1 VTPDLASKFEGLRKN
16 LLDLT
21 RRNRLLNLRTE
32 ARSCLPVVDEMPEHV
47 WALLVEE
54 GRTMQF
60 LAREEAP
67 KGSPLSRPEA
77 GEGGGG
83 HSLPGP
89 AGETLP
95 GVGRATTP
103 AGRPLEV
110 PPAGEGSDDRMR
122 APGGGEGEET
132 ERAEEREHDEAL
144 PLAPLAE
151 ETAPSERHLDRRLQT
166 LLEGEKLQ
174 TRLVHLARE
183 ARSALEE
190 QGSSVLFL
198 ALGAVRW
205 SEPGQSETTS
215 LAPLLFVPVELER
228 KNVRSRHALRLAD
241 EEILTNP
248 SLVELARR
256 FFRFDLPEAAIDES
270 FDPGLYFEA
279 VRKALEGVPGW
290 EFTPAIHFGL
300 FSFAKLAMYRDLDPA
315 SWPEGAPLHAHPVV
329 RRLMGEA
336 MDDGPAPDLPDPSE
350 LDEALPP
357 QECFSVV
364 DADSSQQSVILAA
377 KAGLDLVVEGPPG
390 TGKSQTITNIIAE
403 CLAAGRTVLFV
414 AEKAA
419 ALDVVK
425 RRLEKAGLGDFAL
438 ELHSRRAS
446 KRAVLEE
453 LQRSLARAESGGRA
467 AGADPAAV
475 EETRRRLNGYA
486 HDLHEPLGALGL
498 SPFEA
503 MARAVELDG
512 VPEAAIA
519 LPGHFDWT
527 RDALE
532 AAQEELRSFERRLER
547 VGEPAEHPWR
557 GAGLAAAPLELR
569 QQLVPALRRL
579 AEAVERARARGAAL
593 AARLGAPPPSFAA
606 GLETMLRDAAT
617 ILAAPLLPA
626 AALAGERYA
635 ARDPAE
641 EAWIAAGERRQ
652 ELRALW
658 TPVFHEEAEQEE
670 WEPLLRRRRA
680 DAGSL
685 LRFLKPSWHRD
696 TRVLRGLLRAPKL
709 PGAREQVPLLEA
721 LRESA
726 SLRAPLAEGA
736 KGRRERFAGCGD
748 DFVRIRRMFEA
759 ALALKALIARRG
771 AGAAE
776 TAAWAT
782 ASDRGALEAAADAA
796 REALAAADIAVATF
810 LAILQAAEMDWF
822 SGPWHEAPYDGLLA
836 RLDALPREMER
847 LQDWIDYAAALRAGR
862 SGRLAPFFAWA
873 LGPGRATARGRMEPI
888 FLRQFHRLWADRAL
902 EEREA
907 LRGFRGS
914 DHAAIVARFR
924 AADRAWI
931 EATRA
936 RVAARLLDRR
946 PEPSQE
952 AHRQSKLGIVKGEMK
967 KKRRHMPLRRL
978 FVLAGDVVQ
987 TIKPCFLMSPIS
999 VAQYLTP
1006 GALRFDTVIFDE
1018 ASQVE
1023 PADAFGA
1030 VARATQAVLLGDE
1043 KQLPP
1048 TRFFEKLEGEGDGE
1062 VEGPAEAGDLES
1074 ILSLGAVRFPQRNQ
1088 RTLRWHYRSR
1098 HQSLIEFSNRQF
1110 YDSMLRIFPSPHTG
1124 REELGLVFRPVDDG
1138 VYLRGASR
1146 TNPVEAERVAEA
1158 VLAHARA
1165 RPHLSLGVG
1174 AFSVA
1179 QQRAIEDELE
1189 RILRGERDEALDRFF
1204 DPGATEPFFVK
1215 NLETIQG
1222 DERDVILLSVGY
1234 GRDHDGRLTMNFGP
1248 LNRDGGWR
1256 RLNVLVTR
1264 ARRRCEVFSSIRA
1277 EEMRLGEATPRGVIA
1292 LKEYLHMAEH
1302 GRFATA
1308 PVPAGGHDSPLEA
1321 SVGEAL
1327 RARGWE
1333 VHAQV
1338 GVAGFSIDLAVVDPE
1353 RPGLY
1358 CAGIECDGATYHST
1372 PTARDRDRLRQEVLE
1387 GMGWR
1392 IERVWSTD
1400 WFLRREAVL
1409 ERLQARLEA
1418 GKGGG
1423 ESALPL
1429 AEEVREP
1436 LPVAEPVPVPD
1447 EVVPYPRRAAT
1458 PLGDQAA
1465 LLALPEA
1472 RLAERIGEIVA
1483 AEGPIHLD
1491 EALRA
1496 LAARYGT
1503 RTSKQSRA
1511 AFDGGLERAMA
1522 RGRMERRGDFLWPLP
1537 APSPCVRHR
1546 GGDCSVTDP
1555 ELIPPEEYAHA
1566 LRLVLRREFGLPREA
1581 LVARAVRLMGFARTG
1596 AKLSAALEAAVE
1608 ELRGLGA
1615 IAEDAQGF
1623 LVLREA

>member
-1 VTPDLASKFEGLRKN
+1 MTPDLPSKFEALRRN

-21 RRNRLLNLRTE
+21 RRSRLLNLRPQ
-32 ARSCLPVVDEMPEHV
+32 ARSCLPIVDELPEYV
-47 WALLVEE
+47 WARLVEE
-54 GRTMQF
+54 ARTLQF

-67 KGSPLSRPEA
+67 VDSPIAREEAWEGDGSRSLEGAVPEA
-77 GEGGGG
+77 DPSGQGAEKKIRAPEGGGG
-83 HSLPGP
+83 
-89 AGETLP
+89 
-95 GVGRATTP
+95 
-103 AGRPLEV
+103 
-110 PPAGEGSDDRMR
+110 
-122 APGGGEGEET
+122 
-132 ERAEEREHDEAL
+132 EAL

-151 ETAPSERHLDRRLQT
+151 ETAPTERHLDRRLQT
-166 LLEGEKLQ
+166 QLEGEALQ
-174 TRLVHLARE
+174 SRLVHLARE

-190 QGSSVLFL
+190 QGCSVLFL
-198 ALGAVRW
+198 TLGAVRW
-205 SEPGQSETTS
+205 SEPGQTEATS

-256 FFRFDLPEAAIDES
+256 HFRFELPEAAVDEA
-270 FDPGLYFEA
+270 FDPGAYFEA
-279 VRKALEGVPGW
+279 VRGALRAVPGW
-290 EFTPAIHFGL
+290 EFTPEIHLGL
-300 FSFAKLAMYRDLDPA
+300 FSFAKLAMVRDLDPA
-315 SWPEGAPLHAHPVV
+315 NWPEGAPLHAHPVV

-336 MDDGPAPDLPDPSE
+336 MEEGPAPDLPDPSQ
-350 LDEALPP
+350 LDDAVPP

-364 DADSSQQSVILAA
+364 DADSSQQAVILAA

-419 ALDVVK
+419 ALEVVK
-425 RRLEKAGLGDFAL
+425 RRLEKAGLGDFVL
-438 ELHSRRAS
+438 EMHSRRAS

-453 LQRSLARAESGGRA
+453 LQRSLARAEARGRA
-467 AGADPAAV
+467 VGADPAAV
-475 EETRRRLNGYA
+475 EETRRRLNAYA
-486 HDLHEPLGALGL
+486 HDLHAPLGALGL

-503 MARAVELDG
+503 MARAVALDG
-512 VPEAAIA
+512 VPEAAFA
-519 LPGHFDWT
+519 LPGHFEWS
-527 RDALE
+527 REMLE
-532 AAQEELRSFERRLER
+532 AATDELRTFERRLER
-547 VGEPAEHPWR
+547 VGNPAEHPWR
-557 GAGLAAAPLELR
+557 GSGLAAAPLELR
-569 QQLVPALRRL
+569 QKLAPAVRRL
-579 AEAVERARARGAAL
+579 AEAVEEARVRGATL
-593 AARLGAPPPSFAA
+593 AGRLGAPPPAVAA
-606 GLETMLRDAAT
+606 GLESMLRDGAT
-617 ILAAPLLPA
+617 ILAAPVLPA
-626 AALAGERYA
+626 AALADERFA
-635 ARDPAE
+635 VRDPAA
-641 EAWIAAGERRQ
+641 EAWIAAGERQ
-652 ELRALW
+652 EALRALW
-658 TPVFHEEAEQEE
+658 TPVFHDAAEREPC
-670 WEPLLRRRRA
+670 EPLLRRRRA

-685 LRFLKPSWHRD
+685 LRWLKPSWHRD
-696 TRVLRGLLRAPKL
+696 TRALRGLLRAPRL
-709 PGAREQVPLLEA
+709 PGAREQVRLLEA
-721 LRESA
+721 LHESA
-726 SLRAPLAEGA
+726 SLRERLAEGE
-736 KGRRERFAGCGD
+736 GERREPFAGCGD
-748 DFVRIRRMFEA
+748 DFGRIRRCFEA
-759 ALALKALIARRG
+759 AIALQALVARGG

-776 TAAWAT
+776 TAGWASS
-782 ASDRGALEAAADAA
+782 SDRRALEADADAA

-810 LAILQAAEMDWF
+810 LAFLQAAEVDWF
-822 SGPWHEAPYDGLLA
+822 DGPWREAPYASLLA
-836 RLDALPREMER
+836 RLEALPPRTER
-847 LQDWIDYAAALRAGR
+847 LQDWIDYSAALRAGR

-873 LGPGRATARGRMEPI
+873 LGPGRATARGGLEPI
-888 FLRQFHRLWADRAL
+888 FLRQFYRLWADRAL

-907 LRGFRGS
+907 LRGFRGT
-914 DHAAIVARFR
+914 DHGEIVARFR

-946 PEPSQE
+946 PDPAQE

-1006 GALRFDTVIFDE
+1006 GNLRFDTVLFDE

-1030 VARATQAVLLGDE
+1030 VARATQTVLIGDE

-1062 VEGPAEAGDLES
+1062 AEGPAEAGDLES
-1074 ILSLGAVRFPQRNQ
+1074 ILSLGAVRFPRRNL

-1124 REELGLVFRPVDDG
+1124 REELGLLFRPVADS
-1138 VYLRGASR
+1138 VYLRGTSR

-1158 VLAHARA
+1158 VVAHARA
-1165 RPHLSLGVG
+1165 QPHLSLGVG

-1204 DPGATEPFFVK
+1204 DPGAAEPFFVK

-1234 GRDHDGRLTMNFGP
+1234 GRDPEGRLSMNFGP

-1277 EEMRLGEATPRGVIA
+1277 EEMRLGEGTPRGVVA
-1292 LKEYLHMAEH
+1292 LKEYLHLAEH
-1302 GRFATA
+1302 GRFAAA
-1308 PVPAGGHDSPLEA
+1308 PVPSGEHASPLEA
-1321 SVGEAL
+1321 SVAEAL

-1333 VHAQV
+1333 VHAQI
-1338 GVAGFSIDLAVVDPE
+1338 GVAGFSIDLAVVDPD

-1358 CAGIECDGATYHST
+1358 RAGIECDGATYHST
-1372 PTARDRDRLRQEVLE
+1372 HTARDRDRLRQEVLE

-1409 ERLQARLEA
+1409 ERLQARLEGA
-1418 GKGGG
+1418 RGGG
-1423 ESALPL
+1423 GSAPPL

-1436 LPVAEPVPVPD
+1436 LPVAEPVLVPE
-1447 EVVPYPRRAAT
+1447 EVVPYPRRDVAL
-1458 PLGDQAA
+1458 LGDQAA
-1465 LLALPEA
+1465 LLGLKEA
-1472 RLAERIGEIVA
+1472 QLAARIENVVA

-1496 LAARYGT
+1496 LASRFAT
-1503 RTSKQSRA
+1503 RASKQSRA
-1511 AFDGGLERAMA
+1511 AFEGGLARALA
-1522 RGRMERRGDFLWPLP
+1522 QGRLERRGDFLWPLP
-1537 APSPCVRHR
+1537 APSPRVRHR
-1546 GGDCSVTDP
+1546 GEGCPVTDP
-1555 ELIPPEEYAHA
+1555 GLIPPEEYAHA
-1566 LRLVLRREFGLPREA
+1566 LLLVLRREFGLPPDA
-1581 LVARAVRLMGFARTG
+1581 LVARVVRLMGFARTG
-1596 AKLSAALEAAVE
+1596 PKLSAALEAAVAG
-1608 ELRGLGA
+1608 LRARGE

-1623 LVLREA
+1623 LVLPGA